1 MPNNDHA
8 GAKKFSFVSY
18 STRFVLVLFFLAI
31 SFIFPASHL
40 AYAHTFSTSESAEFL
55 SLIEQIRAETG
66 LVTMNVENN
75 NNNMTLAQAHAAKA
89 SSLLDNSTLDEIR
102 EVNNRI
108 ANGLE
113 TGLAQLEGNVTSVAS
128 ISQGQIPQ
136 DRTQSINETVMSL
149 NDLLEEAITVRVES
163 DQQNNA
169 TTWAMVLADLVNVVL
184 SDYGKATGAPF
195 DLTNMSNLV
204 GMEGM
209 EMDHSSNMTMMT
221 SDEHV
226 QMSANSSDAT
236 TMTMGANATTSS
248 VSNMAA
254 ATVDAAAYQSAQYLT
269 NNSILE
275 LYNDTLKPL
284 TLSTNND
291 AMVDNNSATTITQE
305 EQSSSTPSDNNMT
318 SNINKLEA
326 ALLQLRDEINST
338 ATPNEVMMTAHMNIH
353 PLIMQIYGL
362 TME

>member
-1 MPNNDHA
+1 
-8 GAKKFSFVSY
+8 
-18 STRFVLVLFFLAI
+18 
-31 SFIFPASHL
+31 
-40 AYAHTFSTSESAEFL
+40 
-55 SLIEQIRAETG
+55 
-66 LVTMNVENN
+66 
-75 NNNMTLAQAHAAKA
+75 
-89 SSLLDNSTLDEIR
+89 
-102 EVNNRI
+102 
-108 ANGLE
+108 
-113 TGLAQLEGNVTSVAS
+113 
-128 ISQGQIPQ
+128 
-136 DRTQSINETVMSL
+136 
-149 NDLLEEAITVRVES
+149 
-163 DQQNNA
+163 
-169 TTWAMVLADLVNVVL
+169 MVLADLVNVVL